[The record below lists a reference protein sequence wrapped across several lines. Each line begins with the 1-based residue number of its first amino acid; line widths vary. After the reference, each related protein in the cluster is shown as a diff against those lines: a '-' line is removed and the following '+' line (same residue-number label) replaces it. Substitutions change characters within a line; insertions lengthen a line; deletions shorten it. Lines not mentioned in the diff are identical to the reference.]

1 LKNTGS
7 FIRNVLL
14 LLIIIVIL
22 FLVSDYY
29 LKKFQMGWGS
39 AFVRGSVLVLLIF
52 LISLLIRYI
61 VILVLAFLHHA
72 QFLNDTSSSDYT
84 PFVSII
90 VPTYNEG
97 TVIQQSL
104 MSLLK
109 LNYPA
114 YEIIVVDDGSTD
126 DTFQR
131 AKALV
136 ADYGNVTVK
145 LISQPNQGKARALNT
160 GINYAR
166 GEIIVCMDGDSR
178 LEPQS
183 LRSGVRHFR
192 NPRVGAVAGNV
203 KVVNRNKLITRLQAL
218 EYIEGLNMPR
228 CAQGLLNLVN
238 IVPGPMG
245 FFRKKA
251 LADVG
256 YYSWDTF
263 AEDCDLTLKLLAA
276 DWKVKYEPL
285 AISWTE
291 APEKWTE
298 LLKQRYRWTR
308 GILQS
313 VGKHKSALFNLTKFG
328 YCFILWWMVYE
339 ALIWP
344 GMNVFGNLFFILVAF
359 LFGLSP
365 LLFFW
370 WLLLTLLDMTAAL
383 FSISAEREATV
394 LLPYSI
400 LYRLFFILVV
410 DVCKVLASIEEF
422 IGVRMTWG
430 KLVRMGRI

>member
-1 LKNTGS
+1 
-7 FIRNVLL
+7 
-14 LLIIIVIL
+14 
-22 FLVSDYY
+22 
-29 LKKFQMGWGS
+29 
-39 AFVRGSVLVLLIF
+39 
-52 LISLLIRYI
+52 
-61 VILVLAFLHHA
+61 
-72 QFLNDTSSSDYT
+72 
-84 PFVSII
+84 
-90 VPTYNEG
+90 
-97 TVIQQSL
+97 
-104 MSLLK
+104 
-109 LNYPA
+109 
-114 YEIIVVDDGSTD
+114 
-126 DTFQR
+126 
-131 AKALV
+131 
-136 ADYGNVTVK
+136 VTVK

-160 GINYAR
+160 GINYAQ

-183 LRSGVRHFR
+183 LKRGVRHFR
-192 NPRVGAVAGNV
+192 NPKVGAVAGNV
-203 KVVNRNKLITRLQAL
+203 KVVNRNKLLTRLQAL
-218 EYIEGLNMPR
+218 EYVEGLNMPR
-228 CAQGLLNLVN
+228 RSQGLFNLVN

-245 FFRKKA
+245 IFRKKA

-291 APEKWTE
+291 APEKWTD

-313 VGKHKSALFNLTKFG
+313 VGKHKSALFNPTKFG
-328 YCFILWWMVYE
+328 YCCILWWMVYE
-339 ALIWP
+339 VLIWP

-383 FSISAEREATV
+383 FSINAEREATV